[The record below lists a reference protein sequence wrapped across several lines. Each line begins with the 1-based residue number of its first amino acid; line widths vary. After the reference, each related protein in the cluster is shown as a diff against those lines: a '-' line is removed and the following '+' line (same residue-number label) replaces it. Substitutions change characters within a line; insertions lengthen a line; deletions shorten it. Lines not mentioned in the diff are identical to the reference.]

1 MYKTKNKIVTAFI
14 AILVSAVFFGCED
27 KSSVVFENPLKG
39 RLINLTDKIDVP
51 FKVIRE
57 GDTITYNVFYDDLS
71 KLNYLVKSES
81 DTVFVGTVTKRN
93 ELFLLNRKLDNG
105 KFLIHAIKFNDSTV
119 IGLETEWIQNN
130 IIKTELDS
138 GNYTELI
145 IDTSSNITLET
156 NKRKGKEIFRLV
168 IEKLTPEKLISPN
181 SITYEDNKLKDTT
194 DINEKKELIT
204 DNKIVNKVY
213 PNPFIDFINVELVE
227 KAPYVFHIFDAKGQH
242 LKTVKLNTDDIKINL
257 PNLKSGQYL
266 LKVINTNKESE
277 TIRLIKT

>member
-1 MYKTKNKIVTAFI
+1 MYKTKHKIVTAFL
-14 AILVSAVFFGCED
+14 ALLVITVFFGCD
-27 KSSVVFENPLKG
+27 DDVVFEEPVKG
-39 RLINLTDKIDVP
+39 RLIDLSKKINTP
-51 FKVIRE
+51 FKIIRD
-57 GDTITYNVFYDDLS
+57 GDTITYTVFYDDLS
-71 KLNYLVKSES
+71 KLNYLIKSEK

-105 KFLIHAIKFNDSTV
+105 KFYIHAIKFTDSTV
-119 IGLETEWIQNN
+119 IGLETEWLQNN
-130 IIKTELDS
+130 IIKTELDNDNFS
-138 GNYTELI
+138 ELI